1 MILQKTQDRATYNS
15 HMETLNGHQ
24 RAQLIELKNDLME
37 KSNLAYQMA
46 SIEEDKT
53 KEAVLMQESKVQE
66 KISKIIEAIIYKQP
80 YIL

>member
-1 MILQKTQDRATYNS
+1 
-15 HMETLNGHQ
+15 METLNGRQ

-46 SIEEDKT
+46 SIEENQTKT
-53 KEAVLMQESKVQE
+53 AVLMRESYIQE

-80 YIL
+80 YFL